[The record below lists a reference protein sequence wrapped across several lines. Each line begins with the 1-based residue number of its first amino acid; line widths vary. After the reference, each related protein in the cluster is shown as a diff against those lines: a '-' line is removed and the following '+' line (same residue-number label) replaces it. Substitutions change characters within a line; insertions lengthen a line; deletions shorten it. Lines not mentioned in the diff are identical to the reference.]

1 MSDATVINFPVTPR
15 PRPVEVPIV
24 KTPESKAAFQRFADT
39 FRRRYGTP
47 PPAEPMSDQEEIDSI
62 ERRMDAMLAR
72 LADLNHSRVKL
83 EFWLSVRISEHFAA
97 KE

>member
-1 MSDATVINFPVTPR
+1 MSAEIVHLPVIPR
-15 PRPVEVPIV
+15 PRPKPVEVPV
-24 KTPESKAAFQRFADT
+24 KTEESKAAFQRFADT

-47 PPAEPMSDQEEIDSI
+47 LPAELMSDQEEIDSI

-83 EFWLSVRISEHFAA
+83 EFWLSARIAEHFAA